1 MKKIILSL
9 LIGSFSILGYSQVNT
24 FSKADMNSFY
34 GLYGSQNLLFDYTYF
49 INEIGLDGTAGNDYL
64 RDINVWFDGD
74 TLKISFSVGKFHSGN
89 QLFKCAKFLN
99 KSTTDSLYTDL
110 IEIVDIPAEN
120 YSIGFSY
127 FGGDTILCTQNS
139 SLDTILKLDR
149 NFNRLAPP
157 IFFNETLFGTNVLCV
172 NKIFQDDSGYYYY
185 PVYDR
190 PSALEYNVKI
200 LRSLSPNNIGDWR
213 TVDTV
218 EYIDSVR
225 RPEEPFMMRGKN
237 GSIHCGFGSDW
248 GSRAWITTSTDGGL
262 TFGEAHLVGTG
273 RNLPKGIMTQDS
285 VLIYLPSRTIAW
297 FSNRGE
303 PKFVPQNRYVEN
315 AFVKDA
321 TYYTNILFSYDNGIT
336 FYEDAIDAGKVGNL
350 TASVENLSEGADVI
364 EIGKDT
370 IRVYYTQGNLGFNE
384 HSIGSIYYVDIILEK
399 EGHWRV
405 MGGAPLPNVLYRNN
419 HISNKYSI
427 TDSAGTGNK
436 LVIKQRND
444 TTLFIGTPNNK
455 VFINNNVVIGDSL
468 GDATSSLFNLSV
480 VGGGSRHVRYGDNTP
495 TMYFDAAGGTPQ
507 VPTDLT
513 INPIGTD
520 VGGFRFRGYRNGN
533 WRFGITINPYFYAWN
548 GNEAV
553 SGYGISTNSGNGS
566 IERFLINNQGATN
579 IKGSLSIDSALTI
592 KGVTTVTA
600 TTVNVITGDYAFFA
614 DCGLNTITIN
624 LPAAADNN
632 GRLLNIKL
640 VNSTNAVTIDGNGSE
655 TIDGSLTKVISIL
668 YKAITIHCNGI
679 EWFIVSEK

>member
-24 FSKADMNSFY
+24 FNKADMNSFY

-468 GDATSSLFNLSV
+468 GDAISSLFNFSV
-480 VGGGSRHVRYGDNTP
+480 VGGGSRHVRYNGNSP
-495 TMYFDAAGGTPQ
+495 SMYFDAAGGTPTNL
-507 VPTDLT
+507 TDL
-513 INPIGTD
+513 PILSVGTD
-520 VGGFRFRGYRNGN
+520 LGGFRYRGYKNN
-533 WRFGITINPYFYAWN
+533 DWRFGVIINPNFHRWN
-548 GNEAV
+548 GNEPV
-553 SGYGISTNSGNGS
+553 TSYDIQTNIGTGMS
-566 IERFLINNQGATN
+566 RRINVDTVGTVN
-579 IKGSLSIDSALTI
+579 IKGIVIIDSSLTV
-592 KGVTTVTA
+592 KGVITVTS
-600 TTVNVITGDYAFFA
+600 TTIDVIDGNFTILA
-614 DCGLNTITIN
+614 DCGLNAITIN
-624 LPAAADNN
+624 LPAALDNK
-632 GRLLNIKL
+632 GRILNIKL
-640 VNSTNAVTIDGNGSE
+640 INNTNSLTIDGNGSE
-655 TIDGSLTKVISIL
+655 TIDGST
-668 YKAITIHCNGI
+668 TIVLNSLNEGVTLICDGNNWYI
-679 EWFIVSEK
+679 F